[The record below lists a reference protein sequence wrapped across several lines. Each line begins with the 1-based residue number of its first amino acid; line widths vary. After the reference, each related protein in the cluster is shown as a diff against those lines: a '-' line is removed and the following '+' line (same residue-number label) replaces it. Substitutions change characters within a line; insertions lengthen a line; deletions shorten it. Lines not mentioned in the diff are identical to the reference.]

1 MRGNPFVNLVAILVM
16 LLSVLTAGKVWIDW
30 EVNKGEPVRKEAQL
44 EKFIEKK
51 NEAQLKAEKSFEH
64 LHKRT
69 E

>member
-16 LLSVLTAGKVWIDW
+16 LISVLTAGKVWIDW
-30 EVNKGEPVRKEAQL
+30 KASKGEPVRKEVQ
-44 EKFIEKK
+44 IEKQQS
-51 NEAQLKAEKSFEH
+51 NMNNSFES

>member
-30 EVNKGEPVRKEAQL
+30 KVSKGESVRKEVQL
-44 EKFIEKK
+44 EEFIKK
-51 NEAQLKAEKSFEH
+51 KDEAQMKADESFEH

>member
-1 MRGNPFVNLVAILVM
+1 MRGNPFVNLIAILVM

-30 EVNKGEPVRKEAQL
+30 KVSKEDPVRKEVVVP
-44 EKFIEKK
+44 KK
-51 NEAQLKAEKSFEH
+51 PDNSFEH

>member
-16 LLSVLTAGKVWIDW
+16 LISVLTAGKVWIDW
-30 EVNKGEPVRKEAQL
+30 KVSKGESVRKETKL
-44 EKFIEKK
+44 EEFIEKK
-51 NEAQLKAEKSFEH
+51 NEAQLEAEKSFEH

>member
-16 LLSVLTAGKVWIDW
+16 LISVLVGGKVWIDW
-30 EVNKGEPVRKEAQL
+30 KVSKVEPVRKEVVVPQ
-44 EKFIEKK
+44 KPK
-51 NEAQLKAEKSFEH
+51 NSFEH

>member
-16 LLSVLTAGKVWIDW
+16 LISVLTAGKVWIDW
-30 EVNKGEPVRKEAQL
+30 KVSKGEPVRKEL
-44 EKFIEKK
+44 KIEKK
-51 NEAQLKAEKSFEH
+51 QSNMNNSFES

>member
-30 EVNKGEPVRKEAQL
+30 KVSKGEPMRKELQ
-44 EKFIEKK
+44 IEKK
-51 NEAQLKAEKSFEH
+51 QSNMNNSFES

>member
-16 LLSVLTAGKVWIDW
+16 LISVLTAGKVWIDW
-30 EVNKGEPVRKEAQL
+30 KVSKGEPMRKELQ
-44 EKFIEKK
+44 IEKK
-51 NEAQLKAEKSFEH
+51 QSNMNNSFES

>member
-16 LLSVLTAGKVWIDW
+16 LISVLTAGKVWIDW
-30 EVNKGEPVRKEAQL
+30 KVVNKKEVQLQEFIKKKDEAQM
-44 EKFIEKK
+44 
-51 NEAQLKAEKSFEH
+51 KADESFEH

>member
-16 LLSVLTAGKVWIDW
+16 LISVLTAGKVWIDW
-30 EVNKGEPVRKEAQL
+30 KVSKRESVRKEVVVPQ
-44 EKFIEKK
+44 
-51 NEAQLKAEKSFEH
+51 KSDNTFEH

>member
-16 LLSVLTAGKVWIDW
+16 LITVLTAGKVWIDW
-30 EVNKGEPVRKEAQL
+30 KASKGESVRKELQT
-44 EKFIEKK
+44 EKK
-51 NEAQLKAEKSFEH
+51 QSNTNNSFES

>member
-16 LLSVLTAGKVWIDW
+16 LISVLAAGKVWIDW
-30 EVNKGEPVRKEAQL
+30 KVSKGESVRKEVIVPQ
-44 EKFIEKK
+44 
-51 NEAQLKAEKSFEH
+51 KANNSFEH

>member
-16 LLSVLTAGKVWIDW
+16 LISVLIGGKVWIDW
-30 EVNKGEPVRKEAQL
+30 KVSKGESVRKEVIFPQ
-44 EKFIEKK
+44 KP
-51 NEAQLKAEKSFEH
+51 NNSFEY